1 MSIRYSI
8 VYKEL
13 KKKKYKLILYK
24 YVIPVKVDLKFELYI
39 LL

>member
-1 MSIRYSI
+1 MIIRYNI

-13 KKKKYKLILYK
+13 QNKYKLILYK
-24 YVIPVKVDLKFELYI
+24 YVIPMKVALKSELYI